1 MTCVSTMQGTEAA
14 AKAGLGAP
22 PPHQLLLNRLPRRE
36 RGAVHAGL
44 HRSRGLYGAAL

>member
-14 AKAGLGAP
+14 AQSLGAP

-44 HRSRGLYGAAL
+44 HRRRGLYGAAL